1 MDEVILVL
9 DHVINDD
16 TYGLHLVVFQ
26 GVVYGRSVEIFLVL
40 GRALLNLVFV
50 EKWKVL

>member
-1 MDEVILVL
+1 MDEVVLVF
-9 DHVINDD
+9 DHVVDDD

-26 GVVYGRSVEIFLVL
+26 GIVNGRSVEIFLVL
-40 GRALLNLVFV
+40 GRALLDLVFV